1 MCVEVLMKMY
11 RWLTLVAAALISVL
25 APLNFA
31 AASGAASATS
41 PEPCAMRLSVELT
54 PDVPNPRD
62 LGFLSSL
69 LSNHPD
75 YQLTL
80 QHQRDGSVIVLE
92 LAGPGPEYQ
101 CQNVIETMRR
111 DARVLSVHVDSDEL
125 QTMSLVTAPAAA
137 EEKSSIHFSHAG
149 IASLFYWAAH
159 NPSQAWRVMV
169 PVEPDDAGGAY
180 AHISAR
186 CAVIADAR
194 TGIAGC
200 LTRYAR

>member
-1 MCVEVLMKMY
+1 MKTY
-11 RWLTLVAAALISVL
+11 RWPTFVAAALVSVF
-25 APLNFA
+25 APLIFA
-31 AASGAASATS
+31 AASSPASAASPS
-41 PEPCAMRLSVELT
+41 PCAMRLSVELT

-80 QHQRDGSVIVLE
+80 QYEHDGSVIVLD

-111 DARVLSVHVDSDEL
+111 DARVLSVHVDSDET
-125 QTMSLVTAPAAA
+125 QAVSLVSVRAAA
-137 EEKSSIHFSHAG
+137 VEKSSVHLSHAG
-149 IASLFYWAAH
+149 IGSLYWAAH
-159 NPSQAWRVMV
+159 NPAQAWRVV
-169 PVEPDDAGGAY
+169 LPVQPRDADGAY

-186 CAVIADAR
+186 CALIAGAP
-194 TGIAGC
+194 TGRAGC

>member
-1 MCVEVLMKMY
+1 MRVEVLVKTY
-11 RWLTLVAAALISVL
+11 RWLTLVAATLITAF

-31 AASGAASATS
+31 AASDAAGAAS
-41 PEPCAMRLSVELT
+41 PVPCAMRLSVELT

-80 QHQRDGSVIVLE
+80 QHQYDGSVIVLD

-101 CQNVIETMRR
+101 CQNVVETMRR
-111 DARVLSVHVDSDEL
+111 DARVLSVHVDSGE
-125 QTMSLVTAPAAA
+125 TEAVSLVTAPSAA
-137 EEKSSIHFSHAG
+137 EEKSSVHLSHAG
-149 IASLFYWAAH
+149 IGSLYWAAH
-159 NPSQAWRVMV
+159 NPAQAWRVML
-169 PVEPDDAGGAY
+169 PVQPGDAGGAY
-180 AHISAR
+180 AHISTR
-186 CAVIADAR
+186 CAII
-194 TGIAGC
+194 TGAPTGRAGC